1 MGGWGVLEKWAVGG
15 GQLLYLFLVSNL
27 LPLLLQIVWHCVQT
41 ATVSKVFLSSPLG
54 KLGSLGWHGQD
65 KENGK
70 VGGEN
75 GGETH
80 TACRA
85 ESWLICRHQQ

>member
-1 MGGWGVLEKWAVGG
+1 MIIDMLQQPKHTHRDTETALKGGMDGWLGGWGVLEKWAVGG

-54 KLGSLGWHGQD
+54 KTRVPWVAWAG
-65 KENGK
+65 
-70 VGGEN
+70 
-75 GGETH
+75 
-80 TACRA
+80 
-85 ESWLICRHQQ
+85 

>member
-15 GQLLYLFLVSNL
+15 GQLLYLFLVSNH

-54 KLGSLGWHGQD
+54 SFIGI
-65 KENGK
+65 EGK
-70 VGGEN
+70 SGIFFDFL
-75 GGETH
+75 
-80 TACRA
+80 
-85 ESWLICRHQQ
+85 LIYIKDCLP